1 MLPLKERMQKISNNF
16 DNCLGK
22 DRTESDSYQGVQT
35 FIGITENNLTEVHLG
50 QGQLLELIL
59 SPSNMNTA
67 YKRVKSNKGSS
78 GIDKLSTENLL
89 EWLLEHKESLIKSLE
104 KGKYKPQAVR
114 RVEIPK
120 EGGKTR
126 SLGIPTVVDR
136 LVQQSIAQILTP
148 IYEQEFHASSH
159 GFRPKR
165 GCHTALKEVES
176 HLNDNYHYVVDLDLE
191 KFFDTVNHSRLIEL
205 ISRKV
210 KDPRVISLI
219 HKYLIAGVVVGNKF
233 EESVLGVP
241 QGGPL
246 SPLLSNIMLHE
257 LDKELARR
265 GHRFVR
271 YADDCLIFC
280 KSKKACLRVK
290 ESITKFIENVLYL
303 RVNKEKTTVGYT
315 AGKKFLGYNFYK
327 NNKGEWRFCVHP
339 KSYGKLKDRLKE
351 ITNRSNGMGYQ
362 KTKELLRYYIQGWI
376 SYFKL
381 ADMSGKLRRIDEWLR
396 FRIRMFIWKSWKKIS
411 TKYNNLRKVGIK
423 DNQAYQ
429 WANTRKN
436 YCRTA
441 HSPILQTALNTQI
454 LRKAGYTFLADIYLK
469 CIVN

>member
-1 MLPLKERMQKISNNF
+1 MLPLKERMQKISNHF
-16 DNCLGK
+16 DNYLGK
-22 DRTESDSYQGVQT
+22 DRTESDSHQGVQT

-50 QGQLLELIL
+50 QGKLLELIL
-59 SPSNMNTA
+59 SPSNMNMA

-89 EWLLEHKESLIKSLE
+89 EWLLEHRESLITSLE

-136 LVQQSIAQILTP
+136 LVQQSISQILTL
-148 IYEQEFHASSH
+148 IYEQEFHTSSH

-165 GCHTALKEVES
+165 GCHTALKEVER
-176 HLNDNYHYVVDLDLE
+176 HLNEGYHYVVDLDLE

-219 HKYLIAGVVVGNKF
+219 HKYLIGGVVVGNKF

-246 SPLLSNIMLHE
+246 SPLLSNIMLDE

-265 GHRFVR
+265 GNRFVR

-280 KSKKACLRVK
+280 KSKRACLRVK

-303 RVNKEKTTVGYT
+303 RVNKEKTTVGYVK
-315 AGKKFLGYNFYK
+315 GKKFLGYSFY
-327 NNKGEWRFCVHP
+327 NKSKGKWGLCVHP
-339 KSYGKLKDRLKE
+339 KSYSKLKDRLKE
-351 ITNRSNGMGYQ
+351 ITNRSNGMGYE
-362 KTKELLRYYIQGWI
+362 KTKELLRYYIQGWV

-381 ADMSGKLRRIDEWLR
+381 ADMTVKIKRIDEWLR
-396 FRIRMFIWKSWKKIS
+396 FRIRMLIWKSWKKIS
-411 TKYNNLRKVGIK
+411 TKYNNLRKVGVK

-429 WANTRKN
+429 WANTRKS
-436 YCRTA
+436 YCRTSL
-441 HSPILQTALNTQI
+441 SPILKTSLTTKI
-454 LRKAGYTFLADIYLK
+454 LRKAGYTFLNDIYLK

>member
-1 MLPLKERMQKISNNF
+1 MLPVKERMQKISNNF
-16 DNCLGK
+16 DNYLEK
-22 DRTESDSYQGVQT
+22 DRRESDSYQGVQT

-50 QGQLLELIL
+50 QGKLLELIL
-59 SPSNMNTA
+59 SPSNMNMA
-67 YKRVKSNKGSS
+67 YKRVKANKGSS

-89 EWLLEHKESLIKSLE
+89 AWLLEHKESLIKSLE

-148 IYEQEFHASSH
+148 LYEQEFHTSSH

-176 HLNDNYHYVVDLDLE
+176 HLNDKYYYVVDLDLE

-205 ISRKV
+205 ISKKV

-219 HKYLIAGVVVGNKF
+219 HKYLRAGVVVGNKF

-280 KSKKACLRVK
+280 KSEKACLRVK
-290 ESITKFIENVLYL
+290 DSITKFIENILYL
-303 RVNKEKTTVGYT
+303 RVNKEKTTTGHIR
-315 AGKKFLGYNFYK
+315 GKKFLGYSFY
-327 NNKGEWRFCVHP
+327 NKGKGKWGLCVHP
-339 KSYGKLKDRLKE
+339 KSYSKLKSRLKE
-351 ITNRSNGMGYQ
+351 ITNRSNGNGYQ
-362 KTKELLRYYIQGWI
+362 KIKELLRYYIQGWV

-381 ADMSGKLRRIDEWLR
+381 ADMSEKVKRIDKWLR
-396 FRIRMFIWKSWKKIS
+396 FRIRMLIWKSWKKIS
-411 TKYNNLRKVGIK
+411 TKYNNLRKVGVK

-429 WANTRKN
+429 WANTRKG

-441 HSPILQTALNTQI
+441 LSPILQTALSIRI
-454 LRKAGYTFLADIYLK
+454 LRKAGYTFLADIHLK

>member
-1 MLPLKERMQKISNNF
+1 MLPMKGGMQKISNHF
-16 DNCLGK
+16 DNYLGK
-22 DRTESDSYQGVQT
+22 DRTESESYQGVQT
-35 FIGITENNLTEVHLG
+35 FIGITENNLMEVHLG
-50 QGQLLELIL
+50 RGKILELIV
-59 SPSNMNTA
+59 SPSNMNLA
-67 YKRVKSNKGSS
+67 YKRVRSNKGSF
-78 GIDKLSTENLL
+78 GIDKLSTEILL

-104 KGKYKPQAVR
+104 SGKYKPQAVR

-120 EGGKTR
+120 EGGRTR

-148 IYEQEFHASSH
+148 IYEQEFHSSSH

-176 HLNDNYHYVVDLDLE
+176 HLDDGYCYVVDLDLE

-205 ISRKV
+205 LSKKV

-219 HKYLIAGVVVGNKF
+219 HKYLRSGVVVGNKF

-280 KSKKACLRVK
+280 KSKRACLRVK
-290 ESITKFIENVLYL
+290 ESITAFIENVLYL
-303 RVNKEKTTVGYT
+303 RVNKEKTTVGYIK
-315 AGKKFLGYNFYK
+315 GKKFLGYSFY
-327 NNKGEWRFCVHP
+327 NKSKGKWGLCVHP

-362 KTKELLRYYIQGWI
+362 KIKELLRSYLQGWI

-381 ADMSGKLRRIDEWLR
+381 ADMSGRIKRIDEWLR
-396 FRIRMFIWKSWKKIS
+396 FRIRMLIWKSWKKIS
-411 TKYNNLRKVGIK
+411 TKYNNLRKIGVK

-429 WANTRKN
+429 WANTRKG

-441 HSPILQTALNTQI
+441 LSPILKITLNTQN
-454 LRKAGYTFLADIYLK
+454 LRKAGYTSLTDIYQK

>member
-16 DNCLGK
+16 DNCHGK
-22 DRTESDSYQGVQT
+22 DRTESNSYQGVQT

-50 QGQLLELIL
+50 QGKLLELIL
-59 SPSNMNTA
+59 SPSNMNMA
-67 YKRVKSNKGSS
+67 YKRVKCNKGSS

-89 EWLLEHKESLIKSLE
+89 EWLLENKESLITSLE

-136 LVQQSIAQILTP
+136 LVQQSITQILTP

-165 GCHTALKEVES
+165 GCHTALKEVEG
-176 HLNDNYHYVVDLDLE
+176 HLNDKYHYVVDLDLE

-205 ISRKV
+205 ISSKI

-219 HKYLIAGVVVGNKF
+219 HKYLIAGVVVENKF
-233 EESVLGVP
+233 QESVLGVP

-246 SPLLSNIMLHE
+246 SPLLSNIMLDE

-303 RVNKEKTTVGYT
+303 RVNKDKTTTGYIK
-315 AGKKFLGYNFYK
+315 GKKFLGYSFY
-327 NNKGEWRFCVHP
+327 NKSKGNWGLCVHP
-339 KSYGKLKDRLKE
+339 KSYSKLKNRLKE

-362 KTKELLRYYIQGWI
+362 KTKELLQYYVQGWI

-381 ADMSGKLRRIDEWLR
+381 ADMSGKIKRIDEWLR

-411 TKYNNLRKVGIK
+411 AKYNNLRKFGVQ

-429 WANTRKN
+429 WANTRKS

-441 HSPILQTALNTQI
+441 LSPILQTVLNTQT
-454 LRKAGYTFLADIYLK
+454 LKRAGYMFLTDIYLK

>member
-1 MLPLKERMQKISNNF
+1 MLPLKERMQKISNHF
-16 DNCLGK
+16 DNYLGK
-22 DRTESDSYQGVQT
+22 DRTESDSHQGVQT

-50 QGQLLELIL
+50 QGKLLELIL
-59 SPSNMNTA
+59 SPSNMNMA

-89 EWLLEHKESLIKSLE
+89 EWLLEHRESLITSLE
-104 KGKYKPQAVR
+104 KGRYKPQAVR

-126 SLGIPTVVDR
+126 SLGIATVVDR
-136 LVQQSIAQILTP
+136 LVQQSISQILTL
-148 IYEQEFHASSH
+148 IYEQEFHTSSH

-165 GCHTALKEVES
+165 GCHTALKEVER
-176 HLNDNYHYVVDLDLE
+176 HLNEWYHYVVDLDLE

-246 SPLLSNIMLHE
+246 SPLLSNIMLDE

-265 GHRFVR
+265 GNRFVR

-280 KSKKACLRVK
+280 KSKRACLRVK
-290 ESITKFIENVLYL
+290 ESITKSIENVLYL
-303 RVNKEKTTVGYT
+303 RVNKEKTAVGYVK
-315 AGKKFLGYNFYK
+315 GKKFLGYSFY
-327 NNKGEWRFCVHP
+327 NKSKGKWGLCVHP
-339 KSYGKLKDRLKE
+339 KSYSKLKDRLKE
-351 ITNRSNGMGYQ
+351 ITNRSNGMGYE
-362 KTKELLRYYIQGWI
+362 KTKELLRYYIQGWV

-381 ADMSGKLRRIDEWLR
+381 ADMTVKIKRIDEWLR
-396 FRIRMFIWKSWKKIS
+396 FRIRMLIWKSWKKIS
-411 TKYNNLRKVGIK
+411 TKYNNLRKVGVK

-429 WANTRKN
+429 WANTRKS
-436 YCRTA
+436 YCRTSL
-441 HSPILQTALNTQI
+441 SPILKTSLTTKI
-454 LRKAGYTFLADIYLK
+454 LRKAGYTFLNDIYLK

>member
-1 MLPLKERMQKISNNF
+1 MLPLKERMQKISNHF
-16 DNCLGK
+16 DNYLGE
-22 DRTESDSYQGVQT
+22 DRTESDSHQGVQT

-50 QGQLLELIL
+50 QGKLLELIL
-59 SPSNMNTA
+59 SPSNMNMA

-89 EWLLEHKESLIKSLE
+89 EWLLEHRESLITSLE

-126 SLGIPTVVDR
+126 SVGIATVVDR
-136 LVQQSIAQILTP
+136 LVQQSISQILTL
-148 IYEQEFHASSH
+148 IYEQEFHTSSH

-165 GCHTALKEVES
+165 GCHTALKEVER
-176 HLNDNYHYVVDLDLE
+176 HLNEGYHYVVDLDLE

-246 SPLLSNIMLHE
+246 SPLLSNIMLDE

-265 GHRFVR
+265 GNRFVR

-280 KSKKACLRVK
+280 KSKRACLRVK

-303 RVNKEKTTVGYT
+303 RVNKEKTTVGYVK
-315 AGKKFLGYNFYK
+315 GKKFLGYSFY
-327 NNKGEWRFCVHP
+327 NKSKGKWGLCVHP
-339 KSYGKLKDRLKE
+339 KSYSKLKDRLKE
-351 ITNRSNGMGYQ
+351 ITNRSNGMGYE
-362 KTKELLRYYIQGWI
+362 KTKELLRYYIQGWV

-381 ADMSGKLRRIDEWLR
+381 ADMTVKIKRIDEWLR
-396 FRIRMFIWKSWKKIS
+396 FRIRMLIWKSWKKIS
-411 TKYNNLRKVGIK
+411 TKYNNLRKVGVK

-429 WANTRKN
+429 WANTRKS
-436 YCRTA
+436 YCRTSL
-441 HSPILQTALNTQI
+441 SPILKTSLTTKI
-454 LRKAGYTFLADIYLK
+454 LRKAGYTFLNDIYLK